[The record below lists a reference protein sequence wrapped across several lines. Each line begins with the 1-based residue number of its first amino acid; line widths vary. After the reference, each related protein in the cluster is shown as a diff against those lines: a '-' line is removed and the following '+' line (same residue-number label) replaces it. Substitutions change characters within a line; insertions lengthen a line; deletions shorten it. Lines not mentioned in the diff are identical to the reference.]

1 MKQRPILIAVIGYII
16 GILGGL
22 YFSVSMVLCYILLLA
37 MYFIIRKFFRKHRK
51 RKFRLLSIY
60 RYSRYL
66 KLIFD
71 KRAIFILIIFSLIS
85 NTIICYQKIQYE
97 NTYQEGETIQGKAI
111 VVSQKQEKQY
121 YNLYQVKLLNSAP
134 FYLYIQVSKN
144 EKELEYGDK
153 IELQGK
159 YIKPQEKRNYGGYD
173 EKQYLKTKKIIG
185 KIKVGKLKV
194 LAKRQANLIKQ
205 IANDINVSL
214 KKKIESNLEKE
225 KASLLKGLLLGDT
238 TQIEEETKEKFR
250 TANISHILAISGM
263 HVSYIAIGIQILCQ
277 RFLGK
282 RETKM
287 LTIILLVFYVLITG
301 FSPSIVRAVTLTS
314 LTMLAGL
321 IHRKKDTWNAMAIS
335 LLGILIYNPF
345 LIFNVGLQLSY
356 IGTIGIILFRTTFLK
371 ILNFIKSEKLKEIV
385 AVSLSAQIAILPIV
399 WYHFNTI
406 GIYFL
411 ITNLLVSL
419 IIGPIMIVAI
429 FSLLLKIFVFPL
441 QMGLEMLEGIS
452 NFSQLPFSKIYLA
465 TPSIITILFYFISLL
480 LLQQIYKIYHL
491 AYLIP
496 TQRRVKNVIALFR
509 YRFHPKKEKYKKW
522 IGMMLIMIMLFKF
535 LPGNLE
541 IYFVDVGQGDCT
553 FIVTPQRKTILVD
566 GGGSLSKEFDVGK
579 KTLLPYLLDRGYTKV
594 DYVLISHF
602 DQDHVGRYIKHN
614 GRIMRKKCSNYE
626 TR

>member
-121 YNLYQVKLLNSAP
+121 YNLYQVMLLNSKS

-159 YIKPQEKRNYGGYD
+159 YVKPQEKRNYGGYD

-225 KASLLKGLLLGDT
+225 KASILKGLLLGDT

-301 FSPSIVRAVTLTS
+301 FSPSIVRAVTLTI

-385 AVSLSAQIAILPIV
+385 AVSLSVQIAILPIV

-419 IIGPIMIVAI
+419 VIGLIMIVAI
-429 FSLLLKIFVFPL
+429 FSLILKIFVFPL
-441 QMGLEMLEGIS
+441 QIGLEMLEGIS

-465 TPSIITILFYFISLL
+465 TPGIITILFYFISLL